1 VTERWPVTYRRKV
14 RYSDSDAQGV
24 VFNGN
29 YLTYFDDTI
38 TDYFDALR
46 PAWPAGHELL
56 LVHVEIDFHAPA
68 RLGDVLVTGAR
79 VARVGTTTLI
89 FELATW
95 HEASEEPVASGTQVQ
110 VVADGATFRPT
121 PVPEAL
127 VDAITALQGAPPQRG
142 PAVTDATPR

>member
-1 VTERWPVTYRRKV
+1 MTEHWPVTYRRKV

-38 TDYFDALR
+38 TDYFDALG
-46 PAWPAGHELL
+46 PAWPDGHELL

-68 RLGDVLVTGAR
+68 RLGEVLLTGAR
-79 VARVGTTTLI
+79 GARIGTTSLI

-95 HEASEEPVASGTQVQ
+95 NEQSGLPVASGTQVQ
-110 VVADGATFRPT
+110 VVADGTTYRPT
-121 PVPEAL
+121 PVPATLVEAI
-127 VDAITALQGAPPQRG
+127 AALQGAPPDRG
-142 PAVTDATPR
+142 PAGTEPAPR